1 MEKVISFLNRQ
12 YPVSASLEAEIRK
25 GCFYQ
30 EEEAGIPGF

>member
-12 YPVSASLEAEIRK
+12 HHLAASLEAEIRK

-30 EEEAGIPGF
+30 QEEK